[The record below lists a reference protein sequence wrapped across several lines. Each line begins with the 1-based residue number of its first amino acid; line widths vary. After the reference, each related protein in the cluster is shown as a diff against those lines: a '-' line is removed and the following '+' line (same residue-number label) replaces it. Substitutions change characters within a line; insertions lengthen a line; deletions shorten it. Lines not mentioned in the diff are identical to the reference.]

1 MKKTLK
7 RTIACLL
14 TVLMVVCSLPFTAFA
29 EPYQYKYL
37 ADGKGYNDLGYTGYD
52 VYNDLQDQPYSYLNS
67 GTQARLDG
75 TNGYLCQWH
84 DWNPTFGIIVQ
95 DIGNSKAGDFT
106 AIRND
111 KDAIYKG
118 NYDNAA
124 STVINPAEL
133 KTGQRIAVSIEVGGV
148 EVLNAAQFK
157 AKFDTNYLVPGGYR
171 SATAWM
177 KNNATAINNGLLNS
191 VESNFP
197 EFTPSTTYDLNGAL
211 VCYAGALV
219 DETGAASVYIGDVR
233 DVLGGKYG
241 MLIATFCF
249 EVMQDCDLKD
259 VLNINTSHIGNN
271 FIEPWAED
279 DARAYCSDH
288 EDRYCLGGYEG
299 YIEPAVI
306 WDSYSNGA
314 ATTVDYTYTMADGTS
329 TTVTVNAGE
338 TPTAPANTAAKCE
351 HIADTQT
358 HKTTTYT
365 WPAFDAAVTEYT
377 EVATEETAN
386 CDYNID
392 HTVAP
397 TYETTGTDTYTCKV
411 CGDSYTVEV
420 PKLTCDHTWGEWT
433 VTKPATCKETGIETR
448 TCSTCGETETRDIAL
463 ADHTWDE
470 GVVTTAPTCT
480 KEGVKTFTCSVCGET
495 KTEAVAVVD
504 HQWNDGEVTTPA
516 TCVAE
521 GVKTFTCAVGG
532 ETRTEAIPVDAANHA
547 GPTEVQNAKP
557 ATCTAEGY
565 TGDTVCTACGV
576 TVTAGEVIAKLA
588 HTAGTPVQENVVE
601 ATYETEGSYDLV
613 TRCTVCNE
621 VIATEHKTTPVLEG
635 GIAITVKASAL
646 GTATIADKEVT
657 TADVTK
663 IVAPKS
669 DVVLTATPAEGATFV
684 GWNANGKMVS
694 TEATITVKALNVVT
708 YEPIFE
714 TSAADK
720 FTVVFTDKYG
730 NVISTQTVAAGTDI
744 AEPVAPA
751 IAGHTFAGWSMTEEE
766 IDALT
771 ASATITAVYE
781 KDAEA
786 MYTVTATDGAT
797 VNGEASVQ
805 VPYDTAVTV
814 TAADAKAWKIGDAI
828 VAYGDT
834 YTFYVGADVTVT
846 PVFTLETAQAP
857 TVTAVSTSEVTAA
870 NGLKAGSFLATR
882 SMTDDCTYVNAGYI
896 YGLNVADSNIE
907 LGDVDGS
914 AVKVKYCAT
923 AAEQFAL
930 TYGVT
935 AQAGTITARA
945 FLAYVDAEGNTQ
957 VVYAAPQTYT
967 YSK

>member
-1 MKKTLK
+1 M
-7 RTIACLL
+7 I
-14 TVLMVVCSLPFTAFA
+14 VCSLPFTALA
-29 EPYQYKYL
+29 KTVEPLYESM
-37 ADGKGYNDLGYTGYD
+37 NDKEILNPATEDMWYVGDSITLGDVIANGLYD
-52 VYNDLQDQPYSYLNS
+52 HVNTY
-67 GTQARLDG
+67 
-75 TNGYLCQWH
+75 
-84 DWNPTFGIIVQ
+84 NPTVAIIVSSN
-95 DIGNSKAGDFT
+95 GNSEMGDFT
-106 AIRND
+106 AATNARNTEYMGSSKVKYD
-111 KDAIYKG
+111 DATIL
-118 NYDNAA
+118 
-124 STVINPAEL
+124 NPAEL
-133 KTGQRIAVSIEVGGV
+133 KAGQRIAITIEVGGMD
-148 EVLNAAQFK
+148 LIRAAQFQGTY
-157 AKFDTNYLVPGGYR
+157 DPELIIPGGYASNTAYKTENS
-171 SATAWM
+171 SAGKLTAANVNSRTCLSNVTTFM
-177 KNNATAINNGLLNS
+177 GTSYEESNS
-191 VESNFP
+191 VTLDTRNC
-197 EFTPSTTYDLNGAL
+197 TW
-211 VCYAGALV
+211 
-219 DETGAASVYIGDVR
+219 AAANMIGDT
-233 DVLGGKYG
+233 DSQYMGEITDEIGSTYGLCLGT
-241 MLIATFCF
+241 ISF
-249 EVMQDCDLKD
+249 EVQKDCDLKD
-259 VLNINTSHIGNN
+259 AIKFKTHTGYCFIDTFDEADYDNMGYGAQIGKFPKYMNPGTDGG
-271 FIEPWAED
+271 EL
-279 DARAYCSDH
+279 Y
-288 EDRYCLGGYEG
+288 DRYFTWLYDNYSGGS
-299 YIEPAVI
+299 EP
-306 WDSYSNGA
+306 
-314 ATTVDYTYTMADGTS
+314 TTVDYKYIKADGTS
-329 TTVTVNAGE
+329 ETVTVNAGE
-338 TPTAPANTAAKCE
+338 TPTAPANTAAKVE

-365 WPAFDAAVTEYT
+365 WPTFDANVTEYT
-377 EVATEETAN
+377 EVPTTSDPVKCTYDVEHTKLPSYTEAG
-386 CDYNID
+386 I
-392 HTVAP
+392 
-397 TYETTGTDTYTCKV
+397 DTYTCSV
-411 CGDSYTVEV
+411 CGDSFTKEV
-420 PKLTCDHTWGEWT
+420 PMLTCDHTWGDWE
-433 VTKPATCKETGIETR
+433 VTKAATCKEKGIETR
-448 TCSTCGETETRDIAL
+448 TCSTCGETETREIAL

-470 GVVTTAPTCT
+470 GVETTAPTCT
-480 KEGVKTFTCSVCGET
+480 TEGVKTFTCSVCGET
-495 KTEAVAVVD
+495 KTEAIPVVD
-504 HQWNDGEVTTPA
+504 HQWDEGVVTTPA

-532 ETRTEAIPVDAANHA
+532 ETKTEAIPVDADNHA
-547 GPTEVQNAKP
+547 GPTEVQNAKE
-557 ATCTAEGY
+557 ATCTEEGY
-565 TGDTVCTACGV
+565 TGDTVCTACGI
-576 TVTAGEVIAKLA
+576 TVTPGEKIEKAA
-588 HTAGTPVQENVVE
+588 HTAGEPVKENVVE
-601 ATYETEGSYDLV
+601 STYETGGSYDLV

-621 VIATEHKTTPVLEG
+621 VIATEHVTTPVLEG

-646 GTATIADKEVT
+646 GTATIAGKDVT
-657 TADVTK
+657 TSDVTAT
-663 IVAPKS
+663 VAPNS

-708 YEPIFE
+708 YEPVFE

-730 NVISTQTVAAGTDI
+730 NVISTQTVAAGTEI

-751 IAGHTFAGWSMTEEE
+751 IAGHTFAGWSMTAEE

-771 ASATITAVYE
+771 AAATITAVYE

-797 VNGEASVQ
+797 VNGETTVQ

-814 TAADAKAWKIGDAI
+814 TATDAKAWKIGDAI

-846 PVFTLETAQAP
+846 PVFALETAQAP

-907 LGDVDGS
+907 LSDVDGK